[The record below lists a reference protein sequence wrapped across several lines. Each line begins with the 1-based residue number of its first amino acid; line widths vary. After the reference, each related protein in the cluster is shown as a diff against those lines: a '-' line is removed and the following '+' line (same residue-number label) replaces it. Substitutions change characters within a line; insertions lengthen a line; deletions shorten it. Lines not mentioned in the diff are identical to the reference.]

1 MITNSNLLIYGFL
14 QNGQPVYI
22 TAPSSVTGTQ
32 IQLSPINYPTL
43 NHLPD
48 LSPMR
53 MNNRFPESW
62 ANDPDFPPLPQMED
76 CNENLS
82 AINPFAAEGI
92 ITNKRTTNTNEKI
105 AIFQNLLIKAGKEA
119 THIRRDGKHH
129 KVTIWWNK
137 ECSIAKYNLD
147 TAKRLYK
154 RYRTYELYVEMQR
167 NNARLKKTIVTAKK
181 DSWIKFLDGLDFR
194 TPVTKTYTTIKKLL
208 SRDSQETINPPLVYK
223 NRFLISDIDKANA
236 AAEHL
241 ASIVSVEDPFVE
253 EAIAQK
259 SKVKRMSQIDN
270 NIPYNSP
277 FSLHELTTVIKSLPK
292 TSPGDDGI
300 YPHFIQNLPID
311 WVQILLGI
319 INETWDHGLF
329 PKSWKD
335 GTVKL
340 IPKQG
345 KDKSKIENY
354 RTITLL
360 PVAGKIYER
369 LVKQRL
375 TTMIEINKGLQDIQ
389 YGFRKGRN
397 TDDIMFRFLND
408 ALYALENKKVLVA
421 VFLDVKAAFETM
433 VHRQILD
440 GVLEAKIRGR
450 LFAFSLSFL
459 EDRDMKKI
467 SMTEKDH
474 PLKSCLLKHGQLWLS
489 TNKNNG
495 WSAGINALREKGIE
509 PKLSET
515 LHTRDLIPTP
525 IWDYQSIEFFEDLEL
540 WEGLDLAN
548 SFKYLT
554 EIWLSNQLALP
565 TDVRYDTLRCK
576 KNDFLEIR
584 NSVSTMAFSMKVP
597 CFAKPRSSLDVP
609 KELLIDSV
617 PPSEIVIGGGRAC
630 EVSVGHFGGQKV
642 ALKKYIG
649 IRGNAKYES
658 VILKEAAAIYKTR
671 HENVVGIRFVCLKEM
686 TLGLEYCEKV
696 LTDEDGNPHS
706 FNNARQILGFLSVLS
721 SEFPFEKD
729 GFHVDVIVNKIM
741 TGVLPC
747 HEDMSSPLKEV
758 FLKCCAFE
766 PKARPTVFELCKMLT
781 ELAPEAFMQPDRALN
796 STIQFPILNSNNDS
810 YQENFSVSDLPLTDL
825 SQPVSHTEFS
835 SSCLPDSHLL
845 VSEVMVPATEPSQ
858 MILDAVA
865 GCALR
870 NFGITQLKD
879 FQIRSITNILKKE
892 DALVVSGTGSGKSI
906 CYQIPSVME
915 SGITLLVVRT
925 IALRKDQNDFLLSRG
940 IDSFVVGEKIAP
952 VEYDQQVTAISDLS
966 ENKPVILVGT
976 PESFMGREGSLG
988 FVRRQRSLLDRRLK
1002 FVVFDECHLLYDWC
1016 GFRSSFLELKSLRS
1030 FFPRTTFLALTAT
1043 LLPKDEKL
1051 IIEEFLHN
1059 PCVVRMSVDRPNVRL
1074 EISHYSPPSGLEG
1087 SVDWVESWS
1096 EAAKRI
1102 IGTVNGQLA
1111 IVYFSYAREANAAC
1125 SAISSLGVK
1134 AAAFTGECSSL
1145 DKNHIHA
1152 AMRNGEIEILCAT
1165 TAYGCHLNLPDVR
1178 CVVRFGLPKNMSSWM
1193 QEQGRAGRD

>member
-1 MITNSNLLIYGFL
+1 MHCCLCRKDCFVL
-14 QNGQPVYI
+14 
-22 TAPSSVTGTQ
+22 SSV
-32 IQLSPINYPTL
+32 
-43 NHLPD
+43 
-48 LSPMR
+48 
-53 MNNRFPESW
+53 FC
-62 ANDPDFPPLPQMED
+62 F
-76 CNENLS
+76 C
-82 AINPFAAEGI
+82 
-92 ITNKRTTNTNEKI
+92 
-105 AIFQNLLIKAGKEA
+105 
-119 THIRRDGKHH
+119 
-129 KVTIWWNK
+129 
-137 ECSIAKYNLD
+137 
-147 TAKRLYK
+147 LYC
-154 RYRTYELYVEMQR
+154 
-167 NNARLKKTIVTAKK
+167 I
-181 DSWIKFLDGLDFR
+181 
-194 TPVTKTYTTIKKLL
+194 
-208 SRDSQETINPPLVYK
+208 
-223 NRFLISDIDKANA
+223 
-236 AAEHL
+236 
-241 ASIVSVEDPFVE
+241 
-253 EAIAQK
+253 
-259 SKVKRMSQIDN
+259 
-270 NIPYNSP
+270 
-277 FSLHELTTVIKSLPK
+277 
-292 TSPGDDGI
+292 
-300 YPHFIQNLPID
+300 
-311 WVQILLGI
+311 
-319 INETWDHGLF
+319 
-329 PKSWKD
+329 
-335 GTVKL
+335 
-340 IPKQG
+340 
-345 KDKSKIENY
+345 
-354 RTITLL
+354 
-360 PVAGKIYER
+360 
-369 LVKQRL
+369 
-375 TTMIEINKGLQDIQ
+375 
-389 YGFRKGRN
+389 
-397 TDDIMFRFLND
+397 
-408 ALYALENKKVLVA
+408 
-421 VFLDVKAAFETM
+421 
-433 VHRQILD
+433 
-440 GVLEAKIRGR
+440 
-450 LFAFSLSFL
+450 
-459 EDRDMKKI
+459 
-467 SMTEKDH
+467 
-474 PLKSCLLKHGQLWLS
+474 
-489 TNKNNG
+489 
-495 WSAGINALREKGIE
+495 
-509 PKLSET
+509 
-515 LHTRDLIPTP
+515 
-525 IWDYQSIEFFEDLEL
+525 
-540 WEGLDLAN
+540 
-548 SFKYLT
+548 
-554 EIWLSNQLALP
+554 
-565 TDVRYDTLRCK
+565 
-576 KNDFLEIR
+576 
-584 NSVSTMAFSMKVP
+584 VSTMAFSLKVR

-649 IRGNAKYES
+649 IRGNAEYES

-671 HENVVGIRFVCLKEM
+671 HKNVVGIRFVCLKEM

-721 SEFPFEKD
+721 SEVSREIAPVLFSSMACQVSEGLRYLHSIKIIHADLKSANVLVTEKRGHDDSWLFKLADFGESRLSLVTSVVTSTTQNQSQQNRGGTICFMSPERCDNKRPTFACDLFSFGIFLYELHDFTIKFPFEKD
-729 GFHVDVIVNKIM
+729 GFPVDVIVNKIRS
-741 TGVLPC
+741 GVLPC

-781 ELAPEAFMQPDRALN
+781 ELAPEAFMQPDCALN

-825 SQPVSHTEFS
+825 SQPVSHSEFS
-835 SSCLPDSHLL
+835 SSGLPDSHLL

-915 SGITLLVVRT
+915 SGITLLVVPT
-925 IALRKDQNDFLLSRG
+925 IALRKDQSDFLLSRG

-976 PESFMGREGSLG
+976 PERFMGREGSLG

-1002 FVVFDECHLLYDWC
+1002 FVVFDECHLLYEWC

-1030 FFPRTTFLALTAT
+1030 FFPRATFLALTAT

-1111 IVYFSYAREANAAC
+1111 IVYFSYAREVNAAC

-1145 DKNHIHA
+1145 DKNHFHA

-1165 TAYGCHLNLPDVR
+1165 TAYGCGLNLPNVR

-1193 QEQGRAGRD
+1193 QEQGRAGRDGKPARAVILLNEKYDINRCVFWLDGSSDGDKKSMLTNFVDVLKYAYSGFSGLCLRKFQVEYFGESLPQGDAQNCCQSCDDQSFQDASGEIRKVVDCLKLFYDRGILSVSETHITSFLMGRSDKWLREHLVDADYTAYPFHSFVGGKGQHVLSGLIRQASSLGIVTIHLREMFFGGRREVRKFFSLGMSLPEVVKLPPVLYSKSAFSVCTSLTPSRKPRQGVVDKVLAALLSGSWKNATLGMLKYPGYTENSGVSEVLFIDDVKTIYDGDDDYVFLMGNMQLTRKGGMPKFEKVVMLPNDESQISVLVRVNECAGVKQCTAAGCEFSLQNCFSRNTCLEHPDKPLKNKCCGCRIVLRGGFC